1 MGKKTKEQKYKEAVE
16 RNIEANKS
24 WLHYN
29 LKSIGILLRSKLGI
43 KPTDTQFDDKII
55 AVAALYNGNESINLI
70 TK

>member
-16 RNIEANKS
+16 RNIEANKR

-55 AVAALYNGNESINLI
+55 AVAASYDADNSIDQI